1 MDFDSANKSCSFCGM
16 QGTSETRF
24 AGGLGAMM
32 CVDCLNFY
40 HYTFSSPERLETISR
55 PPWDEMSDTEILAK
69 LPLIAGTATQ
79 VNSFLGEWVQM
90 ARERNLSWAE
100 IGQALGVSRQAAWER
115 FAGSKTRKS
124 GTSASALSPAG
135 PTRSR
140 TRSWVGLTPVQP
152 NP

>member
-1 MDFDSANKSCSFCGM
+1 MLDETQQSDSREGRSMDFDSANKSCSFCGM

-40 HYTFSSPERLETISR
+40 HHKFSSPELLETISR

-69 LPLIAGTATQ
+69 LPLIADTATQ
-79 VNSFLGEWVQM
+79 VSSFLGEWVQM

-100 IGQALGVSRQAAWER
+100 IGHALGVSRQAAWER
-115 FAGSKTRKS
+115 FAGSTARRS
-124 GTSASALSPAG
+124 SASA
-135 PTRSR
+135 
-140 TRSWVGLTPVQP
+140 
-152 NP
+152 

>member
-1 MDFDSANKSCSFCGM
+1 MDFNSANKSCSFCGF

-32 CVDCLNFY
+32 CVDCLEFY
-40 HYTFSSPERLETISR
+40 HHKFSSPERLETISR

-69 LPLIAGTATQ
+69 LPLIADTATQ
-79 VNSFLGEWVQM
+79 DNGFLGEWVQM
-90 ARERNLSWAE
+90 ARERHLSWAE

-124 GTSASALSPAG
+124 NASA
-135 PTRSR
+135 
-140 TRSWVGLTPVQP
+140 
-152 NP
+152 